1 MEKTPC
7 IECTSRLW
15 EYIKPYLEKWGYFTD
30 CGNIVDRVGE
40 ELVLFIDKSEKHGE
54 LVIQI
59 LIPKRYLRIL
69 RVKTLLT
76 QPTQCFVGVPK
87 TNILK

>member
-40 ELVLFIDKSEKHGE
+40 ELVLFIDKSEKAW
-54 LVIQI
+54 
-59 LIPKRYLRIL
+59 RIGY
-69 RVKTLLT
+69 TDIDSEEI
-76 QPTQCFVGVPK
+76 FEDF
-87 TNILK
+87 